1 MINLDL
7 LSSVESLKRMEEI
20 TGKKLVYYSVD
31 LLNKDA
37 LKEVFSK
44 VSYITKLILLFYVV
58 RTLEPGTL
66 FCMCFFGDI

>member
-20 TGKKLVYYSVD
+20 TGKKLVYYTVD

-44 VSYITKLILLFYVV
+44 VSYIAKLILLW
-58 RTLEPGTL
+58 
-66 FCMCFFGDI
+66 

>member
-20 TGKKLVYYSVD
+20 TGKKLVYYTVD

-44 VSYITKLILLFYVV
+44 VSYIRKLILLFYIV
-58 RTLEPGTL
+58 RTLESGTL

>member
-1 MINLDL
+1 MINLDF

-44 VSYITKLILLFYVV
+44 VSYITKLILL
-58 RTLEPGTL
+58 L
-66 FCMCFFGDI
+66 